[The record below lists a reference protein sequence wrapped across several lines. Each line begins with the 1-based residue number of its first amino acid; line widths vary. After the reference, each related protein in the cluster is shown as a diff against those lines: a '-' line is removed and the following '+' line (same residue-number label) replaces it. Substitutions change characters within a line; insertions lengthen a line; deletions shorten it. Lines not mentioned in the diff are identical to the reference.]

1 MTATDL
7 ETKCQQAILQI
18 ADVVKDIDMKLSHII
33 EYGIPAR
40 VNRYHG
46 RYGADRSNNDPS
58 EGYRSDK

>member
-1 MTATDL
+1 MTAAAL

-18 ADVVKDIDMKLSHII
+18 ADVVKDIDMKPCHIV

-46 RYGADRSNNDPS
+46 RYGADRSNNDAS
-58 EGYRSDK
+58 EGYGSDK